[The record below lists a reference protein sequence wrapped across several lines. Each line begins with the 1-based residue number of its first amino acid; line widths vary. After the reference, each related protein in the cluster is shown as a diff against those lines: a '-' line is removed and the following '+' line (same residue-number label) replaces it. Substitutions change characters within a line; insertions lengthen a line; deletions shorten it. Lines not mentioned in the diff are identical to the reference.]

1 MRPMDSSRTL
11 DTQSSMTS
19 NTRNMQPAMTKEEM
33 IKKSEASIKAL
44 ADSIESLLQR
54 NKKAQELEQ
63 AIQLSEEERD
73 LDWLNYLTGDNNLA
87 RFWSGASIGPEE
99 TDSVIETFTLV
110 NTLLLSVPFNCIG
123 ALNSSYWDWLQESL
137 QACANWQSPMSQS
150 DRWVWMYDQI
160 ESFFYMNI
168 YCAIAA
174 INMAVLYFILRPTN
188 AEQFHKWWQKG
199 RWVVVFILIATTLSV
214 LAVLAYFGLMS
225 EGYMNGTN
233 EICGVWDGSDSNNKY
248 SSRYAVGLVLLSFS
262 LVVSFFIMF

>member
-1 MRPMDSSRTL
+1 MDSSRTL
-11 DTQSSMTS
+11 DTQNSINSQS
-19 NTRNMQPAMTKEEM
+19 RNGQIIMTKEEM

-44 ADSIESLLQR
+44 AESIESLLQR
-54 NKKAQELEQ
+54 NKKALEKE

-73 LDWLNYLTGDNNLA
+73 LDWLNYLTGENNLA

-123 ALNSSYWDWLQESL
+123 ALNNGYWDWLQESL
-137 QACANWQSPMSQS
+137 QACTNWQSPISQG
-150 DRWVWMYDQI
+150 DRWVWMYNQI
-160 ESFFYMNI
+160 EAFFYMNI

-188 AEQFHKWWQKG
+188 VDQFHKWWQKG

-233 EICGVWDGSDSNNKY
+233 EICGVWDGSDSNGTY
-248 SSRYAVGLVLLSFS
+248 SSRYAVGLVLLSLS
-262 LVVSFFIMF
+262 LVLSFFIMF